1 MQKMSRKLD
10 QQSQVE
16 RLEKRHWAL
25 KQQIE
30 ELDRLRFLTTHEELM
45 LHGLKKQRLA
55 TKDELAGLR
64 SQLYDA
70 E

>member
-10 QQSQVE
+10 RQSQVE

-25 KQQIE
+25 KQQIA
-30 ELDRLRFLTTHEELM
+30 ELDRLRFLTVHEQLM
-45 LHGLKKQRLA
+45 LHDLKKQRLA
-55 TKDELAGLR
+55 TKDELVGLR
-64 SQLYDA
+64 YQLYDA